1 MKIAILGTGSL
12 GCFFA
17 ARLNAVAEVHLF
29 GHWEKQKAH
38 IREHGLRYQDLDGKQ
53 STAVLHVSEVE
64 KYPKYFDLVLVLV
77 KSFQT
82 KLAAKEASQLLNTN
96 SAIAKVLSL
105 QNGLGNRE
113 ALQEVCGENH
123 VFAGSTT
130 QAARIQE
137 LGVVVNTGNG
147 EIYLPKDF
155 SNEVMLLFE
164 QAGFVVK
171 AEKNMEG
178 ILWTKLAINA
188 AINPLTAMLR
198 VNNGALLDHEITEKC
213 LVGLAKEVQAVA
225 QKSGISLTV
234 KSVANEAKR
243 IAEITAKNRSSMLSD
258 IDLGRQTEIAAICGA
273 VIEQGEKV
281 GVPTPLNRHVY
292 RMVKAAESD
301 RRFNLEDLEQ
311 LFA

>member
-1 MKIAILGTGSL
+1 M
-12 GCFFA
+12 
-17 ARLNAVAEVHLF
+17 
-29 GHWEKQKAH
+29 
-38 IREHGLRYQDLDGKQ
+38 DGKQ
-53 STAVLHVSEVE
+53 SSMVLHVSEVE
-64 KYPKYFDLVLVLV
+64 KYPHYFDLVLVLV

-82 KLAAKEASQLLNTN
+82 KLAAKEAFQLLNTN
-96 SAIAKVLSL
+96 SSIAKVLSL

-113 ALQEVCGENH
+113 TLQEICGENH

-137 LGVVVNTGNG
+137 LGLVVNTGNG
-147 EIYLPKDF
+147 EIYLPKD
-155 SNEVMLLFE
+155 SPNELLLLFE
-164 QAGFVVK
+164 EAEFKVK

-188 AINPLTAMLR
+188 AINPLTAILR
-198 VNNGALLDHEITEKC
+198 VNNGALLDNELTVKC
-213 LVGLAKEVQAVA
+213 MTGLAKEVQAVA
-225 QKSGISLTV
+225 QKSDISLTV
-234 KSVANEAKR
+234 KSAANEAKR
-243 IAEITAKNRSSMLSD
+243 IAELTANNRSSMLND

-281 GVPTPLNRHVY
+281 GIPTPLNRQVY

-301 RRFNLEDLEQ
+301 RRFSLEDLEL